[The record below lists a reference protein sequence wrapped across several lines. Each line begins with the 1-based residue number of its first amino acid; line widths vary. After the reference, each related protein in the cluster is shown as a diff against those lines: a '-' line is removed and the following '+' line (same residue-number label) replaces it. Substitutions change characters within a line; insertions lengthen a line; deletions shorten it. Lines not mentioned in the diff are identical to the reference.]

1 MKTRL
6 LFIMMVFLMAGCFS
20 SKDYIVESDYSYK
33 GKFRKYKTYMFI
45 ESNYEDPSL
54 DNELDATLKKM
65 IKNRMGAQGY
75 QINTRKPDL
84 LVNYKLFVEDLEF
97 LGCNQPSLEY
107 WVKQAKYDEE
117 GNRIEYQERDYD
129 FETKDLSEGA
139 LLITFF
145 DRKKHFSVW
154 QGYSSGFF
162 SSEIQ
167 NNDRYLRAAVNK
179 IFDEY
184 RLIAEGYEITTN

>member
-1 MKTRL
+1 MKTKL
-6 LFIMMVFLMAGCFS
+6 LFILVVFMMAGCFS
-20 SKDYIVESDYSYK
+20 TKDYIVESDYSYK
-33 GKFRKYKTYMFI
+33 GKFKKYKTYMFI
-45 ESNYEDPSL
+45 ESNYQDPTV
-54 DNELDATLKKM
+54 DNTVDATLKRM

-75 QINTRKPDL
+75 QLNTKKPDL

-107 WVKQAKYDEE
+107 WVKHSRYDEDGE
-117 GNRIEYQERDYD
+117 KIDYD
-129 FETKDLSEGA
+129 EDAYNFETHDLAEGA

-162 SSEIQ
+162 STEIQ